1 MERRLLV
8 VGVLLCFMLGFLGVI
23 FVGTAS
29 AQSGED
35 YVVTAY
41 GQNIWVLNKATRKI
55 IFYQIEKKGDVW
67 KSEPVTVPAE
77 VNLDQCIFQSAGRRG
92 AEVILLDKSTGM
104 MTMYEVKSNHS
115 VKKYQDIEVRMDLK

>member
-1 MERRLLV
+1 MDKRVLA
-8 VGVLLCFMLGFLGVI
+8 VGVLLCFILGLLGVI
-23 FVGTAS
+23 FVGTTS

-41 GQNIWVLNKATRKI
+41 GQNIWILNKATRKL

-67 KSEPVTVPAE
+67 KSEQVTIPAE
-77 VNLDQCIFQSAGRRG
+77 INLDQCIFQAAGRRG
-92 AEVILLDKSTGM
+92 AEVILLDKSKGS

-115 VKKYQDIEVRMDLK
+115 VDKYQDIDVGTDLK

>member
-1 MERRLLV
+1 MKKRVLA
-8 VGVLLCFMLGFLGVI
+8 VGVMLCFMLGFLGVL
-23 FVGTAS
+23 FVGTPS

-41 GQNIWVLNKATRKI
+41 GQNIWVLNKATRKL

-67 KSEPVTVPAE
+67 KSEPVSVPAG
-77 VNLDQCIFQSAGRRG
+77 VNLDQCLFQSAGRRG
-92 AEVILLDKSTGM
+92 AEVILLDKSTGV

-115 VKKYQDIEVRMDLK
+115 VKKYQDIDVRVDLK

>member
-1 MERRLLV
+1 MKRRALV
-8 VGVLLCFMLGFLGVI
+8 VGILLCLVLGFSSFIL
-23 FVGTAS
+23 VGPAS
-29 AQSGED
+29 AESGEN

-67 KSEPVTVPAE
+67 KSEQVTVPAE
-77 VNLDQCIFQSAGRRG
+77 INLDQCIFQAAGRRG

-115 VKKYQDIEVRMDLK
+115 LDKYQDIDVRTDLK

>member
-1 MERRLLV
+1 MEKKVLA
-8 VGVLLCFMLGFLGVI
+8 VGVLLCFMLGFLGVV
-23 FVGTAS
+23 FVGAAS

-67 KSEPVTVPAE
+67 KSEQATIPAE
-77 VNLDQCIFQSAGRRG
+77 INLDQCIFQAAGRRG
-92 AEVILLDKSTGM
+92 AEVILLDKSTGT

-115 VKKYQDIEVRMDLK
+115 IDKYQDIDVRTDLK